1 MRRNE
6 YRNLSTNRSPAT
18 CCTRLCNFIS
28 SFGLQLFNFFD
39 LIFGTIL
46 ISLGIYVKFM
56 LPDNGDLVEH
66 QTLVTIGFVSFI
78 IGVLFILV
86 SLFSFCGIVS
96 GSCRFAVIPSGY
108 LALILAMTSL
118 LGGIAAIIFDDKIL
132 DFIDANQKKL
142 NLNSDQ
148 IQYIHVFY
156 DIISVVLFTSFF
168 IEVIRFMLSSQYNS
182 TSNLLNI
189 NGDIEAESLLRNKDT
204 RYQTADDPT
213 YSDTRYNPYQK
224 RINSL
229 KNNNNES
236 SYRNDSYHTNKGS
249 NRYAPRDRNP
259 L

>member
-1 MRRNE
+1 
-6 YRNLSTNRSPAT
+6 
-18 CCTRLCNFIS
+18 
-28 SFGLQLFNFFD
+28 
-39 LIFGTIL
+39 
-46 ISLGIYVKFM
+46 
-56 LPDNGDLVEH
+56 
-66 QTLVTIGFVSFI
+66 
-78 IGVLFILV
+78 
-86 SLFSFCGIVS
+86 
-96 GSCRFAVIPSGY
+96 
-108 LALILAMTSL
+108 MTSL

-142 NLNSDQ
+142 NLNSDH

-182 TSNLLNI
+182 TSNLLDI